1 MLNRH
6 PGVLRSCARTTIAA
20 SALVVLA
27 SVKLP
32 AGAARGGDDAR
43 ATIEGQ
49 MFDEDGRP
57 LEGMRV
63 TAIEVGSGSPLDAL
77 RRELAE
83 REVTSVETD
92 PGGLFRFDVSLPQAS
107 GRLVIRC
114 FDEEGWDD
122 RRYDPPLDVDVTRE
136 VRERGRAVVNCRV
149 ADAPFWTEKV
159 YAAGRAGGSST
170 ERGRI
175 LSRHGMPPEVVTR
188 LGGTIEWR
196 YPRVTYVFEGGKL
209 VETIERDGEN
219 VEGRAAR

>member
-1 MLNRH
+1 MLSRH
-6 PGVLRSCARTTIAA
+6 QGVLRSCARITIAA
-20 SALVVLA
+20 SAVVAIA
-27 SVKLP
+27 SVSMP
-32 AGAARGGDDAR
+32 AVAARGGDDAR

-57 LEGMRV
+57 LGGMRV
-63 TAIEVGSGSPLDAL
+63 SAIEVGSGSPLDAL
-77 RRELAE
+77 RRELKE

-92 PGGLFRFDVSLPQAS
+92 SGGLFRFDVSLPPAS

-114 FDEEGWDD
+114 YDEKSWNA

-149 ADAPFWTEKV
+149 SDAPFWTEKV

-188 LGGTIEWR
+188 LGGAVEWR
-196 YPRVTYVFEGGKL
+196 YPRVIYVFEGGKL
-209 VETIERDGEN
+209 VETIERDSEN